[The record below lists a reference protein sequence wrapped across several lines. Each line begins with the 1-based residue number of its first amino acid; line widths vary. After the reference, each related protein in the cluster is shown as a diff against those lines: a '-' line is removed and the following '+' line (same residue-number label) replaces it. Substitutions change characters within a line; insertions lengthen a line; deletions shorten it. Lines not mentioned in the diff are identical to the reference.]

1 MPEVRKANGQLK
13 AYKTRRQALE
23 IICQLPDDPIEALKV
38 LEYAR
43 ETVERLMAE
52 EPSLPALRLIT

>member
-1 MPEVRKANGQLK
+1 MPEVRKAGPLK

-23 IICQLPDDPIEALKV
+23 IVCQLPDDPIEALKV
-38 LEYAR
+38 LDYAR

-52 EPSLPALRLIT
+52 ETVQPSLRLIT